1 LQTYSSAI
9 IFAPK
14 KSIIRQTFEA
24 SHVPKWITG
33 LPKVQDS
40 WNACLRG
47 LECPFGSHDSIDF
60 SLNGKRII
68 VGSGNYIAQLLD
80 ITTGFHLNKFRHYGF
95 NVTKAVFSPS
105 GDLIASASK
114 NGRVRLCDATTGVL
128 CSIFR
133 GHLDRI
139 DAAAFSPDGGVIAST
154 SGSTV
159 HLWNAATGEHR
170 CILEGHTGHVY
181 HVAFSG
187 DSGFIVLAAGDGKVR
202 LWSKD
207 ICVTVDVL
215 QQLNAS
221 GHAYYVFLNCG
232 FAGVGASGSHKH
244 IRVLPQP
251 TFFFSDQPG
260 GHIKVLYRH
269 FLHRF
274 QGETSEVEPAIVLDL
289 YTEMLLRAKQSLSL
303 PDDAQETPR
312 NVILTLRWLLLIT
325 RRIDPGLE
333 VSVLNSTGML
343 GSAWLRTRGKMDV
356 RRALGPSSVLDRAG
370 IPAE

>member
-1 LQTYSSAI
+1 M
-9 IFAPK
+9 
-14 KSIIRQTFEA
+14 
-24 SHVPKWITG
+24 
-33 LPKVQDS
+33 
-40 WNACLRG
+40 
-47 LECPFGSHDSIDF
+47 
-60 SLNGKRII
+60 
-68 VGSGNYIAQLLD
+68 GSGNYIARLLD

-114 NGRVRLCDATTGVL
+114 NGRLRLCDATTGVL

-133 GHLDRI
+133 GHSDRI
-139 DAAAFSPDGGVIAST
+139 D
-154 SGSTV
+154 
-159 HLWNAATGEHR
+159 AATGEHR
-170 CILEGHTGHVY
+170 CILEGYTGHVY

-232 FAGVGASGSHKH
+232 FAGVCASGSHKH

-251 TFFFSDQPG
+251 TFFFPDQPG
-260 GHIKVLYRH
+260 GHIKVPYRH
-269 FLHRF
+269 FLHQF
-274 QGETSEVEPAIVLDL
+274 QGETSKVEPAIVLDL

-303 PDDAQETPR
+303 LDDAQETPR

-325 RRIDPGLE
+325 SRIDPGLE
-333 VSVLNSTGML
+333 VSVLNSAGML

-356 RRALGPSSVLDRAG
+356 RRAPDPSSILDRAG